1 MPWLRKAAVA
11 VILQSCTALCHQA
24 DLTDARSRS
33 PVLLWPLAGSRRPR
47 RHVGFRRSTLR
58 NHVLRRQNSRLE
70 QKAGDARADQ
80 RCDDEQPNLSER
92 MQLVAAPTMAGPSE
106 RAGLTEVPVTLIPSR
121 WMATSVKPI
130 ASPASPTGVFGADTK
145 KPSSFS
151 RVIYYL
157 QSGMFS
163 GERNRSRS
171 PAEPLLQLAFLPR
184 FEFLQPKPQPDHD

>member
-1 MPWLRKAAVA
+1 MSNPRAVPSRA
-11 VILQSCTALCHQA
+11 TSLQSPRLEAGFPCPLLRVKRTSPIRALVCLPMTLSGHETDRLSHRSDRSATASETRRHVRYGHLA
-24 DLTDARSRS
+24 DLWKDRHLPTSGLTDARSRS

-92 MQLVAAPTMAGPSE
+92 MRIGSRATMAGPSE

-121 WMATSVKPI
+121 
-130 ASPASPTGVFGADTK
+130 
-145 KPSSFS
+145 
-151 RVIYYL
+151 
-157 QSGMFS
+157 
-163 GERNRSRS
+163 
-171 PAEPLLQLAFLPR
+171 
-184 FEFLQPKPQPDHD
+184 